1 MNYNKLEDVVISYED
16 DASSMGINTSGA
28 FDEAVEL
35 VYEAIDDKYDEQEF
49 QEVLREIRI
58 DIFGDARGEAK
69 SLLDNMLYELL
80 DVVSFG

>member
-1 MNYNKLEDVVISYED
+1 MNYNKLEDVVTGYLD
-16 DASSMGINTSGA
+16 DADRMGINTSGA
-28 FDEAVEL
+28 FDEAVEM

-49 QEVLREIRI
+49 QDVLREIRI